1 VASFRLERVAE
12 EIRKVIS
19 ERLVRGLKSHLP
31 AFVTISHVEVSKDM
45 SIAKVYFSLF
55 GSEADCTTTEAA
67 LAEEKSALRYEV
79 GRKVRLRHTPDLVFV
94 RDNSPERAARI
105 QQLLTDSKP
114 SSDDE

>member
-1 VASFRLERVAE
+1 MSSFRLERVSE

-19 ERLVRGLKSHLP
+19 ERLVRGLKTHLP

-55 GSEADCTTTEAA
+55 GSDADCATTEAA
-67 LAEEKSALRYEV
+67 LIAEKSALRYEV

-105 QQLLTDSKP
+105 HQLLNDSKP
-114 SSDDE
+114 SDEES